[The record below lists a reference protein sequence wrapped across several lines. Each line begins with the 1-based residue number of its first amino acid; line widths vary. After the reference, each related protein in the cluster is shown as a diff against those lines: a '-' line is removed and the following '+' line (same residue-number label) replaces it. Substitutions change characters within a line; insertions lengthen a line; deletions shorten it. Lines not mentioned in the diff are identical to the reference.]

1 MFVDF
6 RDPPPPPPPWQPP
19 KRPDPRPQLTP
30 RQQNTLAAI
39 IGINVLLRLL
49 APIGGATVIQALAA
63 LFR

>member
-6 RDPPPPPPPWQPP
+6 RDVPPPPPWQPP

-30 RQQNTLAAI
+30 RQQNALAAI
-39 IGINVLLRLL
+39 IGINVLLLL
-49 APIGGATVIQALAA
+49 VAPIGGATVIQAIGA